1 MAEAVNKYLPNT
13 FIVNGGC
20 TLHKWCSGK
29 YKPRKDSLGWLA
41 LMYFMRDI
49 HKIRLDNSWLQ
60 PCEEQS
66 RDLFSERHEE
76 NEGSN
81 DKSTVVFT
89 DKEDAVMLS
98 YLSDIADSLRQI
110 AENLKKWN

>member
-1 MAEAVNKYLPNT
+1 M
-13 FIVNGGC
+13 
-20 TLHKWCSGK
+20 HKWCSGK

-49 HKIRLDNSWLQ
+49 HKIRIDNSWLQ
-60 PCEEQS
+60 PYEEQS

-76 NEGSN
+76 NKGSN
-81 DKSTVVFT
+81 EKSTVVFT